1 MSIDW
6 GIVTL
11 LVIVVPLCVWGF
23 WLASKDDA
31 GGKPSKAA
39 GKDG

>member
-6 GIVTL
+6 GIVTML
-11 LVIVVPLCVWGF
+11 AIAGPLCIWGF

-31 GGKPSKAA
+31 VRKPPTAR
-39 GKDG
+39 GEER